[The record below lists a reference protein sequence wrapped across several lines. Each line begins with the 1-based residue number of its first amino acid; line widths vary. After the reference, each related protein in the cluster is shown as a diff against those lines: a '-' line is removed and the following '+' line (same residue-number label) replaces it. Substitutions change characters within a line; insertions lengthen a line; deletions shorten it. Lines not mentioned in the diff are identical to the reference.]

1 MSIASFIAVGN
12 TQVIVANTV
21 QQNVLFANVNTNVF
35 RIVTNIA
42 ATSQTTFVSIVQG
55 NTATSFNHPGLTL
68 GAGQGF
74 PISNAEPTYAAG
86 NFGKGGVT
94 GNVTVATITSSGASL
109 VYITPVVIQGPGIA

>member
-1 MSIASFIAVGN
+1 MSISSFIAVGN

-21 QQNVLFANVNTNVF
+21 QQNVLFSDINTNVF
-35 RIVTNIA
+35 RIVTNTA
-42 ATSQTTFVSIVQG
+42 ATSATTFVGVFAG
-55 NTATSFNHPGLTL
+55 NTATSFNHPGLTI

-74 PISNAEPTYAAG
+74 PVTNAEPTYVAG
-86 NFGKGGVT
+86 NFGKGGIT